1 MADPANRS
9 RPVIRALAGADEARA
24 CARLMVQSEPWITLG
39 RSEAAALGILEDPGR
54 EVHVLVQDEAIAGF
68 VILDLRGPLRGYV
81 QSVCVAPER
90 RGRGL
95 GTQLVRWAEERIF
108 RESPNVFLCVSSF
121 NDGARRLYERL
132 GYEAVGRL
140 EDHVVRGHAE
150 ILLRKSRGP
159 WTEFATHG
167 TVQRRRRPSAARLGG
182 GGRRP

>member
-1 MADPANRS
+1 MADPANPS

-95 GTQLVRWAEERIF
+95 GTQL
-108 RESPNVFLCVSSF
+108 
-121 NDGARRLYERL
+121 
-132 GYEAVGRL
+132 
-140 EDHVVRGHAE
+140 
-150 ILLRKSRGP
+150 
-159 WTEFATHG
+159 
-167 TVQRRRRPSAARLGG
+167 
-182 GGRRP
+182 